1 MNYWLI
7 GILIKPFVGLLLLGG
22 VALPIRW
29 LIHHKMPECKLKTM
43 LLKHRSGKKDSFCR

>member
-7 GILIKPFVGLLLLGG
+7 GILIKPFVGLFLLGC

-29 LIHHKMPECKLKTM
+29 LIHHKMPEGKWKTM
-43 LLKHRSGKKDSFCR
+43 LLKHRAGKKDSFCR